1 MKFLSMVSRPGV
13 TLYHGSFE
21 MEDEEL
27 VQATHQGDLTAFNEL
42 VLKYQNQV
50 FNLARLILDN
60 QDLAEDITQET
71 FILAFQKIH
80 QFRGGSFR
88 AWLLKIARNL
98 CYDEMRTLKRN
109 TFQVLEPINKEGEVN
124 ESPQWIKDPRPLPQ
138 EEVEAND
145 LREILENALNELPYK
160 YRIPLSLI
168 DIQELDYREA
178 ASVMGVPVGTVKS
191 RLARGR
197 MQFRKILKEINRI
210 ENSKHTFVT
219 EPVLAPPPDPPK
231 YRNKLI

>member
-1 MKFLSMVSRPGV
+1 
-13 TLYHGSFE
+13 

-27 VQATHQGDLTAFNEL
+27 FQVTSQGNLSAFNDL
-42 VLKYQNQV
+42 VLKYQDQV

-88 AWLLKIARNL
+88 AWLLKIAKNL
-98 CYDEMRTLKRN
+98 CYDEMRTWKRN
-109 TFQVLEPINKEGEVN
+109 IFQVLEPIDKEGEVN
-124 ESPQWIKDPRPLPQ
+124 ESPQWIKDPRLLP
-138 EEVEAND
+138 EEEAEAND
-145 LREILENALNELPYK
+145 LREILENILNELPYI

-178 ASVMGVPVGTVKS
+178 ASAMGVPIGTVKS

-197 MQFRKILKEINRI
+197 MQFRKILKEMDTI
-210 ENSKHTFVT
+210 ENSKHKFLT
-219 EPVLAPPPDPPK
+219 EPALALLPDQPK
-231 YRNKLI
+231 YRNGPI

>member
-1 MKFLSMVSRPGV
+1 
-13 TLYHGSFE
+13 

-27 VQATHQGDLTAFNEL
+27 FQVTSQGNLSAFNDL
-42 VLKYQNQV
+42 VLKYQDQV

-88 AWLLKIARNL
+88 AWLLKIAKNL
-98 CYDEMRTLKRN
+98 CYDEMRTWKRN
-109 TFQVLEPINKEGEVN
+109 TFQVLEPIDKEGEVN
-124 ESPQWIKDPRPLPQ
+124 ESPQWIRDPRLLPE

-145 LREILENALNELPYK
+145 LRELLENTLNELPYK
-160 YRIPLSLI
+160 YRISLSLI
-168 DIQELDYREA
+168 DIQELDYMEA

-197 MQFRKILKEINRI
+197 MQFRKILKEMDTI
-210 ENSKHTFVT
+210 ENSRHKFVT
-219 EPVLAPPPDPPK
+219 ESVLAPLPDPPN